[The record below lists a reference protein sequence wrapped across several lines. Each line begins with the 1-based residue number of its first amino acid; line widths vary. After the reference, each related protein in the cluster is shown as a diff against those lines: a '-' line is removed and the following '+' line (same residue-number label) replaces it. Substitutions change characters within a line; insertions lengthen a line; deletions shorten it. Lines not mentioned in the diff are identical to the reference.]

1 MALIRDDDWSGL
13 IRECIKGWMWL
24 MDWYSFD
31 WCLDYLANAV
41 LMRECWL
48 IFLHISP
55 QVCIRSTGPWG
66 NQEWRRLCYK
76 SALEDVIVDCVRLN
90 SERAQQLWSG
100 ASSLIWHIYKLFACR
115 VGPAISRLDG
125 THQVVASRANSRDRT
140 DPSRPHEAHL
150 KSHLHIWATER

>member
-1 MALIRDDDWSGL
+1 
-13 IRECIKGWMWL
+13 
-24 MDWYSFD
+24 
-31 WCLDYLANAV
+31 
-41 LMRECWL
+41 
-48 IFLHISP
+48 
-55 QVCIRSTGPWG
+55 
-66 NQEWRRLCYK
+66 
-76 SALEDVIVDCVRLN
+76 VRLN